1 MTLKCFL
8 PLPRCPSARFQSPL
22 DKSPPAE
29 CQQTARPWTEYSNFE
44 CRDGS
49 RDVYVCIHVYGS
61 LRVSV
66 RWVLIKFEVCHWL
79 RGGTSTPWQWSAQ
92 SRRKERVSLCLQ
104 LFEESWNWSEPN
116 SYTKES
122 CFSKAGGDD
131 NWREHAK
138 VSNKKG
144 DFVLNLALFFNCQ
157 CEKKTKKTAANYD
170 NRSVVL
176 LRLKKRMHRQIQFSC
191 QLDCVCPC

>member
-1 MTLKCFL
+1 MPTNCQALDRILKL
-8 PLPRCPSARFQSPL
+8 WVPRW
-22 DKSPPAE
+22 
-29 CQQTARPWTEYSNFE
+29 QQRCICVYMCMGLWEWVW
-44 CRDGS
+44 DGFWL
-49 RDVYVCIHVYGS
+49 S
-61 LRVSV
+61 L
-66 RWVLIKFEVCHWL
+66 KFVIDLNL

-116 SYTKES
+116 SYAKES

-176 LRLKKRMHRQIQFSC
+176 LRLKRRMHRQIQFSC